1 MTQNLFFT
9 AVKYHQTGDLAQAE
23 PLYRQVLALT
33 PDHAD
38 TLRLLGTLLH
48 QQRRLAEAV
57 ACYQL
62 LLQLRPDNVEIHYN
76 LGLILSQQQQWGAAI
91 AEYNKVLQLQP
102 DFAAAHFQLGM
113 AYQAQGRTPLS
124 SPLIQG
130 GQRGVA
136 MYHYEQAIQ
145 LQPDMVM
152 AHNNLGV
159 LYQQQGLLSEAVAYY
174 NKTLHYQP
182 DFAEA
187 HNNLGVVLQL
197 QGQLE
202 QAIAC
207 FRQALSFVP
216 GHSSNDK
223 QQMTND
229 KGQTT
234 FIAQVLDNLGVALQR
249 NGKTN
254 EAVAAFEQ
262 SLHLQPRPE
271 VRLKMALT
279 LSVIYDNIETM
290 HHWRQRLT
298 QQIATLQTEQL
309 QIEPTVDTVSPNFLL
324 AYHGLNDL
332 EIQRSIGQ
340 LYHAKMNAKAAKKTK
355 NANSSPFASFASL
368 SRSSRSPLSSP
379 SRSRSRVGFV
389 SKYFRSHTI
398 GLLNRGFI
406 AQLSRAK
413 FEVIVFSLG
422 HHDDPIATQIQQQAD
437 LYIELPD
444 DVAAARQMIAAQNL
458 DILYYTDLGMEPLSY
473 ALALHRLAP
482 VQCVTWGHP
491 VTTGLETIDYFI
503 SSQLYETAESDQ
515 HYSEK
520 LIQLPSLNTYY
531 YHPITDY
538 YQQQRTKDKGQR
550 TTYLCPQSLFKLH
563 PDFDPILAEILRQ
576 DPHGQLHLLSGLYP
590 AWNELLL
597 QRFRR
602 TMPDVIQRVEFVPRL
617 TQPEFLQLLAT
628 ADVILD
634 TIHFCGGNTSLEAFA
649 VGTPIV
655 TMPSG
660 YLRGRLTYGFY
671 QKMELLDGVAMN
683 PADYVA
689 IAVKLGTDP
698 AYRAH
703 LKAEILARNHLLY
716 EDLTTVH
723 ELEQFLQQVGH

>member
-33 PDHAD
+33 PNHAD

-48 QQRRLAEAV
+48 QQKRLAEAV
-57 ACYQL
+57 ECYQV
-62 LLQLRPDNVEIHYN
+62 LLQLRPDNVEVHYN
-76 LGLILSQQQQWGAAI
+76 LGLILSQQQQWAAAI

-102 DFAAAHFQLGM
+102 NFGAAHFQLGM
-113 AYQAQGRTPLS
+113 AYQAQG
-124 SPLIQG
+124 QG
-130 GQRGVA
+130 TEA
-136 MYHYEQAIQ
+136 IYHYEQAIQ
-145 LQPDMVM
+145 LQPDLAM

-159 LYQQQGLLSEAVAYY
+159 LYQQQGLLAEAIAYY
-174 NKTLHYQP
+174 NAALRYQP

-187 HNNLGVVLQL
+187 YHNLGGVLQL
-197 QGQLE
+197 QGQ
-202 QAIAC
+202 
-207 FRQALSFVP
+207 P
-216 GHSSNDK
+216 D
-223 QQMTND
+223 
-229 KGQTT
+229 
-234 FIAQVLDNLGVALQR
+234 
-249 NGKTN
+249 

-279 LSVIYDNIETM
+279 LPVIYDNIETM

-298 QQIATLQTEQL
+298 QQIATLQTEQI
-309 QIEPTVDTVSPNFLL
+309 QIEPTADTVSPNFLL

-332 EIQRSIGQ
+332 EIQQTIGQ
-340 LYHAKMNAKAAKKTK
+340 FFDAKDTKMNAKGAKKTK
-355 NANSSPFASFASL
+355 DANSSPFAPLRAS
-368 SRSSRSPLSSP
+368 SYP
-379 SRSRSRVGFV
+379 SRLRVGFV

-413 FEVIVFSLG
+413 FEVVVFSLG
-422 HHDDPIATQIQQQAD
+422 HHDDPIAAQIQQHAD
-437 LYIELPD
+437 IYVELPD
-444 DVAAARQMIAAQNL
+444 DVTLARQMIAAQNL

-491 VTTGLETIDYFI
+491 VTSGLETIDYFI
-503 SSQLYETAESDQ
+503 SSELYETAASDQ

-520 LIQLPSLNTYY
+520 LIRLARLNTYY
-531 YHPITDY
+531 YRPQSVDSRRQTVDSLLSTSY
-538 YQQQRTKDKGQR
+538 RLPS

-576 DPHGQLHLLSGLYP
+576 DPQGQLHLLSGLHS

-597 QRFRR
+597 RRFRR
-602 TMPDVIQRVEFVPRL
+602 TMPEFLDRIHFVPRL

-655 TMPSG
+655 TMPSS

-671 QKMELLDGVAMN
+671 QKMGLLDCVALN
-683 PADYVA
+683 PSEYVA
-689 IAVKLGTDP
+689 IAIKLGTDP

-716 EDLTTVH
+716 EDLTAVH
-723 ELEQFLQQVGH
+723 ELEQFLEAVS